1 MKDIRLVNPFFIGR
15 SVNDAKV
22 RRLAMLVNLKIQF
35 EKFDAVDMAMEG
47 LYSLDDAAAD
57 TEKLK
62 GVYDGQMKLVRLN
75 I

>member
-1 MKDIRLVNPFFIGR
+1 
-15 SVNDAKV
+15 
-22 RRLAMLVNLKIQF
+22 MLVNLKIQF